1 VIGVAGGTASGKSS
15 VCARIISRIGQANQ
29 RRVAAIAQDSF
40 YRNLTPSENDL
51 AQRGEFNF
59 DHPDAFEHGLMVKV
73 LEELCNGA
81 PVKIPKY
88 DFRTNSRIDS
98 EYESIDPADVII
110 VEGIL
115 IFYDEKLRKLF
126 NMKLFVDADSDIRL
140 ARRVER
146 DTQERGR
153 SLEQVL
159 NQYLHSVKPAFEE
172 FCLPTKKYADVVIPR
187 GAENEVAIDL
197 IVQHILDLLRSPHSI
212 APSPSMAPPLSPNT
226 QRSVDGGNRTSR
238 PH

>member
-1 VIGVAGGTASGKSS
+1 MRAGKA
-15 VCARIISRIGQANQ
+15 VQ
-29 RRVAAIAQDSF
+29 V
-40 YRNLTPSENDL
+40 
-51 AQRGEFNF
+51 
-59 DHPDAFEHGLMVKV
+59 
-73 LEELCNGA
+73 
-81 PVKIPKY
+81 PKY
-88 DFRTNSRIDS
+88 DFRTNSRIED
-98 EYESIDPADVII
+98 ECERLEPADVII

-115 IFYDEKLRKLF
+115 IFYDPELRNIF

-153 SLEQVL
+153 SLDQVL

-187 GAENEVAIDL
+187 GAENDVAIDL
-197 IVQHILDLLRSPHSI
+197 IVQHIVDLLQRPSASAASSSTMNGMDAGSSSGSPCSGLSCSSLAAAGAPMGSSSPPPSPHR
-212 APSPSMAPPLSPNT
+212 P
-226 QRSVDGGNRTSR
+226 GGGGTDAASRKMSR